1 LGLPCVSQELYQSE
15 SVVSSNVQVCC
26 GALGHTVASRHG
38 PLCFKYM
45 HPKNHKILTRTFRV
59 FLGLAAGCALFVYN
73 SAYGATLVS
82 GAVSLGYEYDSNV
95 SVDEL
100 DRNSSVGD
108 GGVLFAA
115 DISLDHDLTDKT
127 SASAS
132 YGYSRIDYQDFDFL
146 NRETHMLGGS
156 VSSKWQKLTAG
167 INYFYIN
174 ARLDGKDFLTYH
186 RASPSLSGFV
196 SRRWFL
202 RGAYVFG
209 DKTIA
214 RRPGRD
220 AQNHGTELDAYYFWR
235 GLRRYINLGY
245 VYRQEDSQAERYKY
259 DAHQVKLR
267 VVQRFNVFSRL
278 STLELGL
285 RYEDRNYT
293 EATPSIGQ
301 KRSDERFRAAV
312 EFDIPVSDRINWTI
326 YGGYSDYVSNL
337 PSADYDQ
344 SLIGTRVELSF

>member
-1 LGLPCVSQELYQSE
+1 MEHMHLRNSTTLIQTVK
-15 SVVSSNVQVCC
+15 
-26 GALGHTVASRHG
+26 AL
-38 PLCFKYM
+38 LW
-45 HPKNHKILTRTFRV
+45 LTT
-59 FLGLAAGCALFVYN
+59 GYALAFN
-73 SAYGATLVS
+73 NTATAETLIS
-82 GAVSLGYEYDSNV
+82 GAVSLGVEYDSNV

-108 GGVLFAA
+108 GGALFAA
-115 DISLDHDLTDKT
+115 DISLDHDFTDKT

-174 ARLDGKDFLTYH
+174 ARLDGNDFLTYH

-285 RYEDRNYT
+285 RYEDRNYS
-293 EATPSIGQ
+293 EATPSIEQ
-301 KRSDERFRAAV
+301 KRSDERFRASI
-312 EFDIPVSDRINWTI
+312 EFDIPISDRINWTV
-326 YGGYSDYVSNL
+326 YGGYSDYASNL

-344 SLIGTRVELSF
+344 SLLGTRVELSF